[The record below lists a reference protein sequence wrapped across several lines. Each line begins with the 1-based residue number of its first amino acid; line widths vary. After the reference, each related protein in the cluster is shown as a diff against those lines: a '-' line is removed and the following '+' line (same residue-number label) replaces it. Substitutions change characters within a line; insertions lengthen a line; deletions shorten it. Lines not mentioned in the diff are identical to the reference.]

1 MYTVVLIEC
10 NGSDNVGC
18 CYGSYKTIN
27 EARKARNEFEKEQRK
42 FMQGLSDEQFS
53 KFIEEMPVIVKNY
66 SHIMS
71 VSYILQNCCG

>member
-10 NGSDNVGC
+10 NGSDSVG

-27 EARKARNEFEKEQRK
+27 EARKARNEFEEKQIK
-42 FMQGLSDEQFS
+42 FIQNLTSEQFS
-53 KFIEEMPVIVKNY
+53 NFIEEMPVIVKNY
-66 SHIMS
+66 SRIMS

>member
-1 MYTVVLIEC
+1 MYTVVLIKC
-10 NGSDNVGC
+10 NGSDNVGY
-18 CYGSYKTIN
+18 YGLYKTIN
-27 EARKARNEFEKEQRK
+27 EARNARNEFEKEQRK

>member
-10 NGSDNVGC
+10 NGSDNVW

-27 EARKARNEFEKEQRK
+27 EAQKARNEFEEEQIK
-42 FMQGLSDEQFS
+42 FMQNLTSEQFS

-66 SHIMS
+66 SRIMS

>member
-10 NGSDNVGC
+10 NGSDNVGR
-18 CYGSYKTIN
+18 YGSYKTIN
-27 EARKARNEFEKEQRK
+27 EARKARNEFEEKQIK
-42 FMQGLSDEQFS
+42 FMQSLTSEEFS

>member
-18 CYGSYKTIN
+18 YGSYKTIN
-27 EARKARNEFEKEQRK
+27 EARNARNKFEKEQRK

-53 KFIEEMPVIVKNY
+53 KFIEEMPVIVKKY

>member
-1 MYTVVLIEC
+1 MYTIVLIEC
-10 NGSDNVGC
+10 NSSDNVG

-27 EARKARNEFEKEQRK
+27 EARKARNEFEKEQRT

>member
-10 NGSDNVGC
+10 NSSDNVGY
-18 CYGSYKTIN
+18 YGSYKTIN
-27 EARKARNEFEKEQRK
+27 EARNARNEFEKEQRK

>member
-10 NGSDNVGC
+10 NGSDNVG

-53 KFIEEMPVIVKNY
+53 NFIEEMPVIVKNY
-66 SHIMS
+66 SHVMS

>member
-10 NGSDNVGC
+10 NGSDNVW

-27 EARKARNEFEKEQRK
+27 EARNARNKFEKEQRK

>member
-10 NGSDNVGC
+10 NGSDNVGR
-18 CYGSYKTIN
+18 YGSYKTIN
-27 EARKARNEFEKEQRK
+27 EARKARNEFEEKQIK
-42 FMQGLSDEQFS
+42 FMQSLTSEQFS

>member
-1 MYTVVLIEC
+1 MYTVILIEC
-10 NGSDNVGC
+10 NGSDNVGR
-18 CYGSYKTIN
+18 YGSYKTIN
-27 EARKARNEFEKEQRK
+27 EARKARNEFEEKQIK
-42 FMQGLSDEQFS
+42 FMQSLTSEQFS

>member
-10 NGSDNVGC
+10 NGSDSVW

-27 EARKARNEFEKEQRK
+27 EARKARNEFEEKQIK
-42 FMQGLSDEQFS
+42 FIQNLTSEQFS
-53 KFIEEMPVIVKNY
+53 NFIEEMPVIVKNY
-66 SHIMS
+66 SRIMS